1 MLLPAKRPA
10 SYLLGF
16 LLIILVVLVVWM
28 DHALTSPEIQEA
40 IRKKRESQPVQPPI
54 APLMTNDAQAR
65 GGATANALD
74 PMHQSMADELHAEST
89 PPERDLEIIRDFVS
103 IYSRATG
110 GNPVGDNADITAAL
124 TGTQYPGQKGQFF
137 PRGHAAVRA
146 GQLVDRWG
154 TPYWFHPN
162 SSNQMEIR
170 SAGPDRQLFTGDD
183 QVLNPSPAGLGATTP
198 AAP

>member
-28 DHALTSPEIQEA
+28 DHTLTSPEIQDA
-40 IRKKRESQPVQPPI
+40 IRKKRESQPAQSPVDPV
-54 APLMTNDAQAR
+54 MTNDVQPR
-65 GGATANALD
+65 GGAAVNALD
-74 PMHQSMADELHAEST
+74 PMHQAMADELHAET
-89 PPERDLEIIRDFVS
+89 TTPERDLEIIRDFVS
-103 IYSRATG
+103 IYSRASG

-124 TGTQYPGQKGQFF
+124 TGTQYPGQKGHFF
-137 PRGHAAVRA
+137 PRGHSAVRS

-154 TPYWFHPN
+154 SPYWFHPN
-162 SSNQMEIR
+162 SSSQMEIR

-183 QVLNPSPAGLGATTP
+183 QVLNPSPSGLGVMAP

>member
-28 DHALTSPEIQEA
+28 DHTLTSPEIQDA
-40 IRKKRESQPVQPPI
+40 IRKKRESQPAQSPVDPV
-54 APLMTNDAQAR
+54 MTNDVQPR
-65 GGATANALD
+65 GGAAVNALD
-74 PMHQSMADELHAEST
+74 PMHQAMADELHAET
-89 PPERDLEIIRDFVS
+89 TTPERDLEIIRDFVS
-103 IYSRATG
+103 IYSRASG

-124 TGTQYPGQKGQFF
+124 TGTQYPGQKGHFF
-137 PRGHAAVRA
+137 PRGHSAVRS

-154 TPYWFHPN
+154 SPYWFHPN
-162 SSNQMEIR
+162 SSSQMEIR

-183 QVLNPSPAGLGATTP
+183 HVLNPSLSGLGVTAP

>member
-28 DHALTSPEIQEA
+28 DHTLTSPEIQDA
-40 IRKKRESQPVQPPI
+40 IRKKRESQPAQSPVDPV
-54 APLMTNDAQAR
+54 MTNDVQPR
-65 GGATANALD
+65 GGATVNALD
-74 PMHQSMADELHAEST
+74 PMHQAMADELHAET
-89 PPERDLEIIRDFVS
+89 TTPERDLEIIRDFVS
-103 IYSRATG
+103 IYSRASG

-124 TGTQYPGQKGQFF
+124 TGTQYPGQKGHFF
-137 PRGHAAVRA
+137 PRGHSAVRS

-154 TPYWFHPN
+154 SPYWFHPN
-162 SSNQMEIR
+162 SSSQMEIR

-183 QVLNPSPAGLGATTP
+183 QVLNPSPSGLGVTAP

>member
-28 DHALTSPEIQEA
+28 DHTLTSPEIQDA
-40 IRKKRESQPVQPPI
+40 IRKKRESQPAQSPVDPV
-54 APLMTNDAQAR
+54 MTNDVQPR
-65 GGATANALD
+65 GGAAVNALD
-74 PMHQSMADELHAEST
+74 PMHQAMADELHAET
-89 PPERDLEIIRDFVS
+89 TTPERDLEIIRDFVS
-103 IYSRATG
+103 IYSRASG

-124 TGTQYPGQKGQFF
+124 TGTQYPGQKGHFF
-137 PRGHAAVRA
+137 PRGHSAVRS

-154 TPYWFHPN
+154 SPYWFHPN
-162 SSNQMEIR
+162 SSSQMEIR

-183 QVLNPSPAGLGATTP
+183 QVLNPSPSGLGVTAP